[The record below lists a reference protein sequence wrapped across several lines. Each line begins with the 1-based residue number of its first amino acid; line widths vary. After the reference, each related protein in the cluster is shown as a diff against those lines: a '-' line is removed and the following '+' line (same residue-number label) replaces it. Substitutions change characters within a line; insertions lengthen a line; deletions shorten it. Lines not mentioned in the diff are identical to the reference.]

1 MSYDARIRHIADG
14 DWDGI
19 TALESR
25 AYAALGLSEEP
36 AVLRSRAHASPATC
50 FALALPQ
57 RLAGYLLALPYPMF
71 QYPDLSRA
79 EGTTE
84 GTTEGATEG
93 TTEGA
98 ADRTVDR
105 TACWIADRTAEG
117 IAVPS
122 RNLHLHDLVI
132 AAPLRGRGLAKRLL
146 RQLTAT
152 ARAGG
157 YEQISLVA
165 VAGSETFWRAN
176 GFAPHHGVVPPG
188 AYGGQAVYMSRP
200 VRADRAEGPKPAGAA
215 LRGPAP
221 HDDEGE

>member
-1 MSYDARIRHIADG
+1 MSHDARIRHIADG

-71 QYPDLSRA
+71 QYPDLSRP
-79 EGTTE
+79 EGT
-84 GTTEGATEG
+84 
-93 TTEGA
+93 
-98 ADRTVDR
+98 
-105 TACWIADRTAEG
+105 AEAL
-117 IAVPS
+117 AVPS

-132 AAPLRGRGLAKRLL
+132 AAPLRGRGLARRLL

-165 VAGSETFWRAN
+165 VAGSETFWGAN
-176 GFAPHHGVVPPG
+176 GFAPYHGVVPPG

-200 VRADRAEGPKPAGAA
+200 VRADRADGPRPAGAA

-221 HDDEGE
+221 HDDKGE

>member
-1 MSYDARIRHIADG
+1 MTHDARIRHTDARVRHIAEG

-19 TALESR
+19 AALESR

-50 FALALPQ
+50 FALAFPQ

-79 EGTTE
+79 EGS
-84 GTTEGATEG
+84 TEGATE
-93 TTEGA
+93 
-98 ADRTVDR
+98 R
-105 TACWIADRTAEG
+105 
-117 IAVPS
+117 IAVPW
-122 RNLHLHDLVI
+122 RNLHLHDLVV
-132 AAPLRGRGLAKRLL
+132 AAPLRGRGLARRLL
-146 RQLTAT
+146 RRLTAT

-165 VAGSETFWRAN
+165 VAGSESFWGAN

-200 VRADRAEGPKPAGAA
+200 VRAGRAEGPEPAGAA
-215 LRGPAP
+215 SPGPAP